1 MLPPPLFGMMAE
13 GKLETP
19 RGFSLLPT
27 RRRCFMGAQICS
39 AGGGEAVCGGGEK
52 SQKMFM
58 YERDDMHLFPCCA
71 IKKTDGGEDIAA
83 VEIGPF
89 LSLCT
94 MYTDTGACPTSP
106 L

>member
-1 MLPPPLFGMMAE
+1 
-13 GKLETP
+13 
-19 RGFSLLPT
+19 
-27 RRRCFMGAQICS
+27 
-39 AGGGEAVCGGGEK
+39 
-52 SQKMFM
+52 MFM

-71 IKKTDGGEDIAA
+71 IKKTDGGGEDIAA

-94 MYTDTGACPTSP
+94 MYTDTGACPTPP